1 MAENMSGKRTSW
13 VEVITGIGIIVSL
26 IFVATEI
33 RSNTKAVRG
42 ETLHGITDQTISVTL
57 ALASIPELR
66 AAYSKAQAGQ
76 VAELTPAEEDVLN
89 YWYGAVMR
97 VAENRFRQRALGTF
111 DDVRFA
117 GGGAT
122 SYRIPF
128 FRAYWENRRAT
139 FPPDFAAYVD
149 STLIPLVKDSMPRVI
164 QR

>member
-1 MAENMSGKRTSW
+1 MADKVTRNHTLWIEI
-13 VEVITGIGIIVSL
+13 ITGVGIILSL

-42 ETLHGITDQTISVTL
+42 ETLKGITDQTITVTL
-57 ALASIPELR
+57 ALVSDPELR
-66 AAYSKAQAGQ
+66 EAYSKALSGQ
-76 VAELTPAEEDVLN
+76 LAELTHAEEDVLN

-128 FRAYWENRRAT
+128 FRAYWENRRST
-139 FPPDFAAYVD
+139 YPPDFAAYVD
-149 STLIPLVKDSMPRVI
+149 STLIPLVKDSFPRIIV
-164 QR
+164 R

>member
-13 VEVITGIGIIVSL
+13 VEVITGIGIILSL
-26 IFVATEI
+26 VFVATEI
-33 RSNTKAVRG
+33 RSNTRAVRG
-42 ETLHGITDQTISVTL
+42 ETLQGITDQTISVTL

-97 VAENRFRQRALGTF
+97 VAENRFRQRTLGTF

-128 FRAYWENRRAT
+128 FRAYWENRRTT

>member
-1 MAENMSGKRTSW
+1 MADNGKRTSW
-13 VEVITGIGIIVSL
+13 VEVITGIGIIISL

-33 RSNTKAVRG
+33 RSNTRAVRG
-42 ETLHGITDQTISVTL
+42 ETLQGITDQTITVTL
-57 ALASIPELR
+57 ALTYVPELR
-66 AAYSKAQAGQ
+66 AAYAKALAGQ

-97 VAENRFRQRALGTF
+97 VSENRFRQRTLGTF
-111 DDVRFA
+111 DDTRFA

-139 FPPDFAAYVD
+139 YPPDFVAYVD
-149 STLIPLVKDSMPRVI
+149 STLIPLVKDSMPRI
-164 QR
+164 IKR